1 MNAWRDPNPGRSADV
16 MLAWLL
22 APAERRGGGT
32 IFQAVLADAAEEYR
46 ASPAARTAFPTLA
59 DFTRYRL
66 DAASGFIRSLGAP
79 AEAGP
84 ERLQ

>member
-1 MNAWRDPNPGRSADV
+1 MNAWRDPNPGRAADV

-22 APAERRGGGT
+22 APAARGGGT

-46 ASPAARTAFPTLA
+46 ASPAARAAFATLA
-59 DFTRYRL
+59 DFTRHRL

-79 AEAGP
+79 AEAEPG
-84 ERLQ
+84 RLN